1 MNICLSESSIFIGS
15 KAKAIFQ
22 LQSGNP
28 GYKVV
33 TVDNLDSQIK
43 NYSRFF
49 DTDKLFLVINP
60 SNDEVK
66 IIGQLDNHQYHLFFD
81 DESYDGR
88 NSFISKIKKSNRIF
102 DYSYPVYGDVQLLKR
117 HISIECKRQNIH
129 PDINCYNWI
138 VENCPTLRIK
148 SKAEGSKKE
157 KIVYDI
163 DLLMQELIKLNSI
176 KDTITL
182 EDIEDSFFKVDA
194 DIFDFIENLM
204 SGDFETS
211 ISKSDKLIDSMGEQG
226 LLMVLLSQLLFMISI
241 AGCKEKNIYNPDLV
255 TIRSEFRDITNKYL
269 ADSWNELT
277 TQIKSQNPI
286 RVKIELSKK
295 RPSVENLSKILLL
308 TVETI
313 QDLRSSGN
321 VYQSIFLFIKRVTCI
336 TSYDVRR

>member
-15 KAKAIFQ
+15 KAKALQQ

-28 GYKVV
+28 GFKVV
-33 TVDNLDSQIK
+33 TVDNVDSQLK

-49 DTDKLFLVINP
+49 DTDKIFLVINP
-60 SNDEVK
+60 TNDEVK
-66 IIGQLDNHQYHLFFD
+66 TIGQLNNNQYHLFFD

-88 NSFISKIKKSNRIF
+88 NSFISKIKKTNHIF
-102 DYSYPVYGDVQLLKR
+102 DYSYPIYGDLQLLKR
-117 HISIECKRQNIH
+117 LLTLECKKQNIH

-138 VENCPTLRIK
+138 IENCPTLRIK
-148 SKAEGSKKE
+148 SKTEGSKKE

-163 DLLMQELIKLNSI
+163 DLLMQELIKINSI

-211 ISKSDKLIDSMGEQG
+211 LSKSEKLIDSMGEQG
-226 LLMVLLSQLLFMISI
+226 LLMVLLSQMLFMLSI
-241 AGCKEKNIYNPDLV
+241 AGCKEKNIYNSDIV
-255 TIRSEFRDITNKYL
+255 TIKSEFRDLTNKYL
-269 ADSWNELT
+269 SDTWGDL
-277 TQIKSQNPI
+277 QIQVKSQNPI

-295 RPSVENLSKILLL
+295 RPSVEILTNILLL

-313 QDLRSSGN
+313 QNLRSSGS
-321 VYQSIFLFIKRVTCI
+321 VYQSMFLFVRKVTCI
-336 TSYDVRR
+336 TSNDVRR